1 MFERA
6 QLIFTQ
12 SRGCCLSL
20 PAVCGIQQD
29 LSFFNT
35 LTVCSGSSR
44 IQYEGLE
51 GLFLELHLHTKQN
64 FDFFMWEVGK
74 LIEIL
79 GWSGIK
85 FSGKQNPCLE

>member
-6 QLIFTQ
+6 QLVFTQ
-12 SRGCCLSL
+12 SRGWRLAL

-44 IQYEGLE
+44 IQCEGLG
-51 GLFLELHLHTKQN
+51 GLFLEL
-64 FDFFMWEVGK
+64 
-74 LIEIL
+74 
-79 GWSGIK
+79 
-85 FSGKQNPCLE
+85 

>member
-6 QLIFTQ
+6 QLVFTQ
-12 SRGCCLSL
+12 SRGWRLSL

-44 IQYEGLE
+44 IQYEGLG

-64 FDFFMWEVGK
+64 FDFFLYVGGWEAD
-74 LIEIL
+74 
-79 GWSGIK
+79 
-85 FSGKQNPCLE
+85 